1 MPEFVCRLGAPNG
14 SVVEQRR
21 VAASMDALRRELEA
35 EGFHIFDLS
44 AARSRFRV
52 PFLSRSEKVSGQDFL
67 LFNTQLKTLLHA
79 GMPLAQSLDLL
90 KDQQTSPHFRALLDK
105 VHQQLTT
112 GVALSDAFLA
122 LGDTFPRLYA
132 NSLRAGERTGELE
145 QVIGRYVEYQ
155 RLVEAVRRK
164 IVGALTYPAVLI
176 VLAAGLVVILM
187 TYVIPSFSQ
196 FYLQF
201 ETELPLP
208 TRLVIGSADFLSNN
222 LILIVVG
229 MIGSSYFF
237 RVWRTSPAGRLI
249 TDRWKLKLPLVGRLT
264 HLFALSQF
272 SRSMSILLGGGT
284 PMVPAVETS
293 STSVSNAYISELF
306 LGCVHEVQEGRPL
319 SDALHDTGYLP
330 NLALAMIRVGES
342 TGALPEMLT
351 HTSDFFD
358 ESIEYTLGQIVTLI
372 EPMILVVMGLIVAGL
387 LLAVYYPLL
396 TIVTRIA

>member
-1 MPEFVCRLGAPNG
+1 VPEFVCRLGAPDG

-21 VAASMDALRRELEA
+21 VSASMDALRRELEG
-35 EGFHIFDLS
+35 EGYHIFSLTG
-44 AARSRFRV
+44 ARSRFRV
-52 PFLSRSEKVSGQDFL
+52 PLFSRSEKVSGQDFL

-90 KDQQTSPHFRALLDK
+90 GDQQTNPHFQALLDK
-105 VHQQLTT
+105 VHQQVTT

-164 IVGALTYPAVLI
+164 IIGALTYPAVLV
-176 VLAAGLVVILM
+176 VLASGLVVVLM

-196 FYLQF
+196 FYMQF

-208 TRLVIGSADFLSNN
+208 TRAVIGLAQFISHN
-222 LILIVVG
+222 LLWIIAGLIVFW
-229 MIGSSYFF
+229 YAF
-237 RVWRTSPAGRLI
+237 RVWRTSPSGRLMS
-249 TDRWKLKLPLVGRLT
+249 DRWKLQIPLLGRLS
-264 HLFALSQF
+264 HLFSMSQF
-272 SRSMSILLGGGT
+272 SRSMAILLGGGT
-284 PMVPAVETS
+284 PMVPALETS
-293 STSVSNAYISELF
+293 ATSISNAFISELF

-319 SDALHDTGYLP
+319 SDALHDTGHLP
-330 NLALAMIRVGES
+330 DMALAMIRVGES
-342 TGALPEMLT
+342 TGALPEMLE

-358 ESIEYTLGQIVTLI
+358 ESIEFTLGRIVTLI
-372 EPMILVVMGLIVAGL
+372 EPMILVFMGLIVAGL

-396 TIVTRIA
+396 TIVNRIA

>member
-1 MPEFVCRLGAPNG
+1 VPEFVCRLGAPDG

-21 VAASMDALRRELEA
+21 VAASMDALRRELEG
-35 EGFHIFDLS
+35 EGFHIFNLA
-44 AARSRFRV
+44 AARSRFRI
-52 PFLSRSEKVSGQDFL
+52 PLLSRSEKVSGQDFL

-90 KDQQTSPHFRALLDK
+90 KDQQTSPHFRALLEK
-105 VHQQLTT
+105 VHQQVTT

-155 RLVEAVRRK
+155 QLVEAVRRK
-164 IVGALTYPAVLI
+164 IIGALTYPAVLI

-187 TYVIPSFSQ
+187 TYVIPSFSG
-196 FYLQF
+196 FYVQF

-208 TRLVIGSADFLSNN
+208 TRLVIGSADFTSNN
-222 LILIVVG
+222 LILIVAVC
-229 MIGSSYFF
+229 IVAWYAF
-237 RVWRTSPAGRLI
+237 RVWRTSPSGRLI
-249 TDRWKLKLPLVGRLT
+249 TDRWKLKIPLIGRLT

-284 PMVPAVETS
+284 PMVPALETS
-293 STSVSNAYISELF
+293 ATSVSNAFISELF

-319 SDALHDTGYLP
+319 SDALLDTGYLP
-330 NLALAMIRVGES
+330 EMALAMIRVGES
-342 TGALPEMLT
+342 TGALPEMLS

-358 ESIEYTLGQIVTLI
+358 ESIEFTLGRIVTLI
-372 EPMILVVMGLIVAGL
+372 EPLILVVMGLIVAGL

>member
-1 MPEFVCRLGAPNG
+1 M
-14 SVVEQRR
+14 
-21 VAASMDALRRELEA
+21 
-35 EGFHIFDLS
+35 
-44 AARSRFRV
+44 
-52 PFLSRSEKVSGQDFL
+52 

-90 KDQQTSPHFRALLDK
+90 KSQQANPHFRALLEK
-105 VHQQLTT
+105 VHQQVTT

-164 IVGALTYPAVLI
+164 IVGALTYPAVLV
-176 VLAAGLVVILM
+176 VLASALVVILM
-187 TYVIPSFSQ
+187 TYVIPSFST

-201 ETELPLP
+201 ESELPLP
-208 TRLVIGSADFLSNN
+208 TRAVIGTAEFISNN
-222 LILIVVG
+222 LILIVAASIVLWYG
-229 MIGSSYFF
+229 L
-237 RVWRTSPAGRLI
+237 RVWRTSASGRLV
-249 TDRWKLKLPLVGRLT
+249 TDRWKLKVPLIGRLT

-272 SRSMSILLGGGT
+272 SRSLSILLGGGT
-284 PMVPAVETS
+284 PMVPALETA
-293 STSVSNAYISELF
+293 STSISNAHISELF
-306 LGCVHEVQEGRPL
+306 LACVHEVQEGRPL
-319 SDALHDTGYLP
+319 SDALLDTGHLP
-330 NLALAMIRVGES
+330 DLALAMIRVGES
-342 TGALPEMLT
+342 TGALPEMLG

-358 ESIEYTLGQIVTLI
+358 ESIEFTLGRIVTLI
-372 EPMILVVMGLIVAGL
+372 EPMILVLMGLIVAGL

>member
-1 MPEFVCRLGAPNG
+1 LGAPDG

-21 VAASMDALRRELEA
+21 VSASMDALRRELEG
-35 EGFHIFDLS
+35 EGYHIFSL
-44 AARSRFRV
+44 AGARSRFRV
-52 PFLSRSEKVSGQDFL
+52 PLFSRSEKVSGQDFL

-105 VHQQLTT
+105 VHQQVTT

-122 LGDTFPRLYA
+122 LGDIFPRLYA

-145 QVIGRYVEYQ
+145 QVIGRFVEYQ
-155 RLVEAVRRK
+155 RLVESVRRK
-164 IVGALTYPAVLI
+164 IIGALTYPAVL
-176 VLAAGLVVILM
+176 VALASGLVIILM

-196 FYLQF
+196 FYIQF

-208 TRLVIGSADFLSNN
+208 TRAVIGLAQFISTN
-222 LILIVVG
+222 LLWIIAGLIAFW
-229 MIGSSYFF
+229 YAF
-237 RVWRTSPAGRLI
+237 RVWRTSPSGRLI
-249 TDRWKLKLPLVGRLT
+249 TDRWKLKLPLLGRLT

-272 SRSMSILLGGGT
+272 SRSLAILLGGGT
-284 PMVPAVETS
+284 PMVPALQTS
-293 STSVSNAYISELF
+293 STSVSNAFISELF

-319 SDALHDTGYLP
+319 SDALMDTKYLP
-330 NLALAMIRVGES
+330 DMALAMIRVGES
-342 TGALPEMLT
+342 TGALPEMLG

-358 ESIEYTLGQIVTLI
+358 ESIEFTLSRIVTLI
-372 EPMILVVMGLIVAGL
+372 EPLILVVMGLIVAAL

>member
-1 MPEFVCRLGAPNG
+1 
-14 SVVEQRR
+14 
-21 VAASMDALRRELEA
+21 MDALRRELET
-35 EGFHIFDLS
+35 EGFHVFSL
-44 AARSRFRV
+44 AGARSRFRL
-52 PFLSRSEKVSGQDFL
+52 PLFSRSEKVSGQDFL

-79 GMPLAQSLDLL
+79 GMPLAQSLELL
-90 KDQQTSPHFRALLDK
+90 KEQQSSPHFRALLDK
-105 VHQQLTT
+105 IHQQVTT

-145 QVIGRYVEYQ
+145 QVIGRFVEYQ

-201 ETELPLP
+201 ATELPLP
-208 TRLVIGSADFLSNN
+208 TRVVIGSAEFISNN
-222 LILIVVG
+222 LIAIV
-229 MIGSSYFF
+229 IGSLVAWYAF
-237 RVWRTSPAGRLI
+237 RVWRTSPSGRLI
-249 TDRWKLKLPLVGRLT
+249 TDRWKLRLPLIGRLT

-272 SRSMSILLGGGT
+272 SRSLAILLGGGT
-284 PMVPAVETS
+284 PMVPALETA
-293 STSVSNAYISELF
+293 STSISNAYISELF
-306 LGCVHEVQEGRPL
+306 LGCVQEVQEGRPL
-319 SDALHDTGYLP
+319 SDALLDTGHLP
-330 NLALAMIRVGES
+330 DMALAMIRVGES
-342 TGALPEMLT
+342 TGALPEMLG

-358 ESIEYTLGQIVTLI
+358 ESIEFTLNRVVTLI
-372 EPMILVVMGLIVAGL
+372 EPLILVFMGLIVAGL

>member
-1 MPEFVCRLGAPNG
+1 
-14 SVVEQRR
+14 
-21 VAASMDALRRELEA
+21 MDALRRELEG
-35 EGFHIFDLS
+35 EGFHVFSLS
-44 AARSRFRV
+44 GARSRFRL
-52 PFLSRSEKVSGQDFL
+52 PLFSRSEKVSGQDFL

-79 GMPLAQSLDLL
+79 GMPLAQSLELL
-90 KDQQTSPHFRALLDK
+90 KEQQSGLHFRALLDK
-105 VHQQLTT
+105 IHQQVTT

-145 QVIGRYVEYQ
+145 QVIGRFVEYQ

-187 TYVIPSFSQ
+187 TYVIPSFSG

-208 TRLVIGSADFLSNN
+208 TRLVIGSAEFVSNN
-222 LILIVVG
+222 LIAIA
-229 MIGSSYFF
+229 IGSLVTWYAF
-237 RVWRTSPAGRLI
+237 RVWRTSPSGRLI
-249 TDRWKLKLPLVGRLT
+249 TDRWKLKLPLIGRLT

-272 SRSMSILLGGGT
+272 SRSLAILLGGGT
-284 PMVPAVETS
+284 PMVPALDTA
-293 STSVSNAYISELF
+293 STSISNAYISELF
-306 LGCVHEVQEGRPL
+306 LGCVQEVQEGRPL
-319 SDALHDTGYLP
+319 SDALVDTGYLP
-330 NLALAMIRVGES
+330 DMALAMIRVGES
-342 TGALPEMLT
+342 TGALPEMLG

-358 ESIEYTLGQIVTLI
+358 ESIEFTLNRVVTLI
-372 EPMILVVMGLIVAGL
+372 EPLILVFMGLIVAGL